1 MATNSQAGVA
11 SAENNPPRVAATPDG
26 VNGLPDDQKRDGA
39 AKTGEANVNRSD
51 VPGPKPRDVRHAHLF
66 VTNLD
71 PWSVMKSA
79 FMFAVALGIVMIVAV
94 TLLWAMLSMS
104 GTFDS
109 IARTVSDFVG
119 DGPQLVDVNDL
130 FSFSRVVGTTAL
142 LAVLEVILMT
152 ALITLFAFLY
162 NIAVGITG
170 GLQITLTN
178 DS

>member
-1 MATNSQAGVA
+1 MGQQ
-11 SAENNPPRVAATPDG
+11 
-26 VNGLPDDQKRDGA
+26 DDA
-39 AKTGEANVNRSD
+39 AKTTEAKVSRSD

-71 PWSVMKSA
+71 PWSVMKNA
-79 FMFAVALGIVMIVAV
+79 FMLAVAFGIVMIVAV
-94 TLLWAMLSMS
+94 MVLWGMLSMS

-109 IARTVSDFVG
+109 LARTVNDIVG
-119 DGPQLVDVNDL
+119 EGPQAVDVAEL

-142 LAVLEVILMT
+142 LAGLEVVLMT